1 MNIAL
6 CTDQKFAIPC
16 LTSIISILENNK
28 DDYSHIYVL
37 TEGLNDKTKEK
48 FNKLSGIYNRPI
60 DLLQID
66 KSVFSGLIVNSRYP
80 FSIYYRYLLSEMLTR
95 VKKVIYLDCDII
107 VKNSLRPLY
116 DIDITDKPVAA
127 VIDQNCDDTT
137 ILNRVRIKSQYWNS
151 GVL

>member
-1 MNIAL
+1 MMNIAL

-80 FSIYYRYLLSEMLTR
+80 FSIYYRYLLSEMLTS
-95 VKKVIYLDCDII
+95 VKKVIYLDCKDI
-107 VKNSLRPLY
+107 L
-116 DIDITDKPVAA
+116 
-127 VIDQNCDDTT
+127 
-137 ILNRVRIKSQYWNS
+137 
-151 GVL
+151 VLIR